1 MAVEPHRAQM
11 IRGDRAPPRPEAARG
26 RAPCGS
32 GSEGGE
38 ARELAS
44 AGDGG
49 SGGRGGAR
57 AVSAGDEGAA
67 VAPRAWSR
75 RVAWGTALL
84 TLARLAYAGRVD
96 LAPQEAYYWQYARHL
111 DLSYFDHPPL
121 SAWLIW
127 ASTRLLGATERGVRL
142 PALLCGAGL
151 ALLVY
156 RLGARLFSP
165 RAGALAALGA
175 SCTVLFGLGAVVVTP
190 DVPLALAWAA
200 ALCVLCELVL
210 PDGKGPGPWGARW
223 LLLGLCCGL
232 AMLSKYTGALLL
244 LQGLL
249 TALWLPRGRAAL
261 RTPAPYV
268 AAALALLVFSPVLVW
283 NARHGW
289 ASFAFQ
295 STGRIATVHGLQPQ
309 LLGRYVGLQALGV
322 GPLLYLALWAA
333 VPGLVRRAVQGEAR
347 ARLLVLSSLPGLLL
361 FSAVSPLHWVKLN
374 WVGPVYLGLMLAVAG
389 AWDAGWARPRV
400 RAWAAASLATGAL
413 LTLGMYLMPLVPA
426 VPFHE
431 RDNLVSGWHELAA
444 GVAAQQPPGE
454 PAPLVIGWGYKT
466 ASELA
471 FYLPGQPLTD
481 SEDALGG
488 AGLAYD
494 GWRPQGA
501 EPRTALVVADD
512 RQPLHE
518 ALARLQPHCAHVEA
532 LAPVDTFRGEHP
544 VTRYQLWRCE
554 GWSRAPRAALPPG
567 PVVAHAPLP

>member
-1 MAVEPHRAQM
+1 MRPLPQEAAPS
-11 IRGDRAPPRPEAARG
+11 APPQPAWG
-26 RAPCGS
+26 R
-32 GSEGGE
+32 
-38 ARELAS
+38 L
-44 AGDGG
+44 
-49 SGGRGGAR
+49 
-57 AVSAGDEGAA
+57 VL
-67 VAPRAWSR
+67 
-75 RVAWGTALL
+75 WGTALL
-84 TLARLAYAGRVD
+84 TLLRLAYAGRVD

-127 ASTRLLGATERGVRL
+127 ASTRLLGSTERGVRL

-151 ALLVY
+151 TLLVY
-156 RLGARLFSP
+156 HLGARLFSP

-261 RTPAPYV
+261 RTPAPYL

-295 STGRIATVHGLQPQ
+295 SSGRLATVHGLQPH

-333 VPGLVRRAVQGEAR
+333 APALLWRAVRGEAR
-347 ARLLVLSSLPGLLL
+347 ARLLALASLPGLLL

-400 RAWAAASLATGAL
+400 RAGALACLATGAL

-431 RDNLVSGWHELAA
+431 RDNLVSGWRQLAA
-444 GVAAQQPPGE
+444 GVAAQQRPGE

-481 SEDALGG
+481 SDGALGG

-494 GWRPQGA
+494 GWQPQGA
-501 EPRTALVVADD
+501 EPRTALVVADE
-512 RQPLHE
+512 RQPLHD
-518 ALARLQPHCAHVEA
+518 ALARLQPHCARVEP

-554 GWSRAPRAALPPG
+554 GWRRAPGAVLPAG
-567 PVVAHAPLP
+567 PVGPIVAHAPAP